1 MFLDTDEFFD
11 IDDEHSPIFFG
22 KIKEKTV
29 ICTIFVIFVPEKST
43 IMKKSIL
50 IAIAIL
56 AIGFTANAQE
66 KNKES
71 KVKHLTYKEFL
82 SKVWDFEKDPTTFNY
97 KGKLPAIVDFYAD
110 WCGPCRR
117 VAPIMEK
124 LAEEYDG
131 KLIIYKVNTQNEPD
145 LAKAFQIRSIP
156 SVLFIPVEGQ
166 PMMQVGAMPEDAYR
180 KVIVEQ
186 LLK

>member
-1 MFLDTDEFFD
+1 
-11 IDDEHSPIFFG
+11 
-22 KIKEKTV
+22 
-29 ICTIFVIFVPEKST
+29 
-43 IMKKSIL
+43 MKKSIL
-50 IAIAIL
+50 FAMLFMVAGL
-56 AIGFTANAQE
+56 TANAQE
-66 KNKES
+66 EKKES
-71 KVKHLTYKEFL
+71 KVQHLTYKEFL
-82 SKVWDFEKDPTTFNY
+82 KKVWDFEKDPTTFVY

-131 KLIIYKVNTQNEPD
+131 ELLIYKVNTQYETE

-156 SVLFIPVEGQ
+156 TVLFIPVEGQ
-166 PMMQVGAMPEDAYR
+166 PMMQVGAMPEEGYR
-180 KVIVEQ
+180 KVVVEQ

>member
-1 MFLDTDEFFD
+1 
-11 IDDEHSPIFFG
+11 
-22 KIKEKTV
+22 
-29 ICTIFVIFVPEKST
+29 
-43 IMKKSIL
+43 MKKSIL
-50 IAIAIL
+50 FAMLFMVAGL
-56 AIGFTANAQE
+56 TANAQE
-66 KNKES
+66 EKKES
-71 KVKHLTYKEFL
+71 KVQHLTYKEFL
-82 SKVWDFEKDPTTFNY
+82 KKVWDFEKDPTTFVY

-131 KLIIYKVNTQNEPD
+131 KLLSYKVNTQYETE

-156 SVLFIPVEGQ
+156 TVLFIPVEGQ
-166 PMMQVGAMPEDAYR
+166 PMMQVGAMPEEGYR
-180 KVIVEQ
+180 KVVVEQ